1 MITRDGTDRA
11 ADRTPELKLEQLPI
25 ALLEDPIEYMLA
37 DHFRNRCV
45 LMALRR
51 FADAGEASRR
61 EADMVAA
68 YLDHDLYLHHCDED
82 ESLFPVLRKRSQAS
96 DNLGPVLARL
106 SEDHRQS
113 VPTIERICAALCGNP
128 AEDPVRLDH
137 ADRELMLAYASNEQ
151 RHLAIENGIV
161 LVIARRR
168 LSAGDLKGIGH
179 SMKQRRGAII

>member
-1 MITRDGTDRA
+1 MITRDGLEGA
-11 ADRTPELKLEQLPI
+11 ADRGTPLKLEPLPI
-25 ALLEDPIEYMLA
+25 ALLDEPIEYMLA

-45 LMALRR
+45 LAALRR
-51 FADAGEASRR
+51 FGETGIASRG

-82 ESLFPVLRKRSQAS
+82 ENLFPALRKRAQAS
-96 DNLGPVLARL
+96 DNLGSVLARL

-113 VPTIERICAALCGNP
+113 VPTIERIVAVLCGRP
-128 AEDPVRLDH
+128 AEDPVRLDRST
-137 ADRELMLAYASNEQ
+137 RELVLAYARTEQ

-168 LSAGDLKGIGH
+168 LPGNDLKAIGH
-179 SMKQRRGAII
+179 AMKMRRGAIS